1 VLFAN
6 GSIGRATV
14 VLGLLL
20 GLAVR
25 ASVAR
30 ADSTGD
36 ARSPAPAAKSPA
48 AAPGAAAVGV
58 AVVALPGATD
68 AGWPLARSVYAEGS
82 LRPPSVDERTARA
95 LCGEVP
101 AVDASPAVRDL
112 FDTVAALRGD
122 DAPSRALLAD
132 LARRLS
138 VRAVLVVVLDAGQPR
153 ARAFLPDV
161 GALDAAVYLPDEGAT
176 PTAWSAATRSLVRS
190 FGLPSAPLHAPPL
203 ATRPVD
209 AAAPR
214 HAFYESAWFW
224 GALGAAAV
232 AGGAVFLATR
242 DSGPSTIHLQLEVP
256 H

>member
-6 GSIGRATV
+6 GSMGRTTV
-14 VLGLLL
+14 AFGLLL
-20 GLAVR
+20 GLAMR
-25 ASVAR
+25 ASAAR
-30 ADSTGD
+30 AESAGD
-36 ARSPAPAAKSPA
+36 ARSPAPAAKSSA
-48 AAPGAAAVGV
+48 AAPSAEALGV

-101 AVDASPAVRDL
+101 AADALPAVRDL

-138 VRAVLVVVLDAGQPR
+138 VRAILVVFVAGGTPR
-153 ARAFLPDV
+153 ARAFLADA
-161 GALDAAVYLPDEGAT
+161 GALDAALYLPDEGAT
-176 PTAWSAATRSLVRS
+176 PTAWSAATRSVVRS
-190 FGLPSAPLHAPPL
+190 FGLPPTALHAPPL

-214 HAFYESAWFW
+214 HAFFESAWFW

-256 H
+256 R